1 MAFNLALAS
10 EMAGNLEKAQ
20 QWLDKAKT
28 YIDLDEEEGMIWE
41 QYKNQLNEKEEDY
54 RLLNKQ
60 MLRFKNSL

>member
-1 MAFNLALAS
+1 
-10 EMAGNLEKAQ
+10 MAGNLEKAQ